1 MYASVVLS
9 IILIICISDGLTID
23 CPKSSAEWCK
33 TKEIAQACGVGT

>member
-1 MYASVVLS
+1 MYAS
-9 IILIICISDGLTID
+9 IILSTILIFCISGGLGIY